1 MNSNTLAALSGVLL
15 SLIFSYVP
23 GLSEWY
29 DAQPPV
35 NKRLIMAL
43 SVVVIA
49 AGAFGL
55 SCAGV
60 LQSVACDQAGALGLV
75 EAVISALVANQ
86 ATFLISP
93 KSR

>member
-1 MNSNTLAALSGVLL
+1 MNSSTLAALAGVLL
-15 SLIFSYVP
+15 SLGFSYIP
-23 GLSEWY
+23 GLNDWY
-29 DAQPPV
+29 DSQQPT

-43 SVVVIA
+43 SIIAVA